1 MPINPKYPGVYIE
14 EIESP
19 VRTIV
24 GVSTSMTAFVGRA
37 ITGPRNEPIVI
48 HNFGEY
54 TDKFGGLSKES
65 GMSYAVDQYFLNGGK
80 DAIIVAIDDGAIRA
94 AFDRL
99 AKEAATPGEYE
110 PDPAPAPPAT
120 KLKVFEAYNYG
131 DMGKE
136 IAVVVKKNNDTSG
149 GQQFYNIFVKE
160 KYDKTK
166 YDPTDAA
173 KIKEWEKDAGIL
185 ESIIRVSLLPTSAR
199 FIDNVLKQDSKY
211 VRIIQNP
218 RPTITDA
225 DILGIFSTDDAAV
238 LKGTK
243 PSNQLVKEVNPDDPS
258 SKKGIYALDDADL
271 FNILCIPPFSKDD
284 AGEDIDVSAADIYQD
299 AVKYCEDRRAILL
312 LDPPKGWKDK
322 SAPLAG
328 ISPFPREKNAAIF
341 FPRIMAADSLDEG
354 RIREF
359 VPCGAIAGIFART
372 DSERGVWKAPAG
384 TQANI
389 RGALDLSVKLTDD
402 ENGELNPLGIN
413 CLRIKPPYGR
423 IVWGSRTMRG
433 ADDFADQWK
442 YIPVR
447 RLALYLE
454 ESLYRG
460 THWVVF
466 EPNDEPLWSQIR
478 LNVGAF
484 MHDLFLKGAFQGT
497 KPNEAYL
504 VKCDRETTTQTDIDR
519 GIVNIVVGFAP
530 LKPAE
535 FVIIK
540 IKQLAGQAKEGAA

>member
-24 GVSTSMTAFVGRA
+24 GVSTSMTAFIGSA
-37 ITGPRNEPIVI
+37 ITGPRDKPVVI

-54 TDKFGGLSKES
+54 TDIFGGLSKES
-65 GMSYAVDQYFLNGGK
+65 PMSYAVDQYFLNGGT
-80 DAIIVAIDDGAIRA
+80 DAIIVAIDDGRLRA
-94 AFDRL
+94 KFDRL
-99 AKEAATPGEYE
+99 ANENYSFETL
-110 PDPAPAPPAT
+110 PDPP
-120 KLKVFEAYNYG
+120 KIFEAYNFG
-131 DMGKE
+131 DIGKE
-136 IAVVVKKNNDTSG
+136 IAVVVNKNSLDGPG
-149 GQQFYNIFVKE
+149 GQKFYNIYVKE
-160 KYDKTK
+160 KYDAAKHGPLNSDNLK
-166 YDPTDAA
+166 KWDKDAA
-173 KIKEWEKDAGIL
+173 IL
-185 ESIIRVSLLPTSAR
+185 ESIIRVSLLPESSR
-199 FIDNVLKQDSKY
+199 FIDSVLEQDSVY
-211 VRIIQNP
+211 IRINKDP
-218 RPTITDA
+218 SRPTITD
-225 DILGIFSTDDAAV
+225 DNILGIFTTEDDAV
-238 LKGTK
+238 LKTPK
-243 PSNQLVKEVNPDDPS
+243 TAEQLIQAINPDDPGT
-258 SKKGIYALDDADL
+258 KKGIYALDDADL

-284 AGEDIDVSAADIYQD
+284 AGEDADVSAAEVYQD
-299 AVKYCEDRRAILL
+299 ALKYCEDRRAILI
-312 LDPPKGWKDK
+312 LDPPKGWKNK
-322 SAPLAG
+322 AAPLTG
-328 ISPFPREKNAAIF
+328 ISLFPREKNAVIY

-389 RGALDLSVKLTDD
+389 RGAVDLSVKLTDD
-402 ENGELNPLGIN
+402 ENGELNPQGIN

-423 IVWGSRTMRG
+423 IVWGARTMRG

-442 YIPVR
+442 YLPVR
-447 RLALYLE
+447 RLALFLE

-460 THWVVF
+460 TQWVVF

-497 KPNEAYL
+497 KPNDAYL
-504 VKCDRETTTQTDIDR
+504 VKCDHETTTQTDIDR

-540 IKQLAGQAKEGAA
+540 IKQLAGQSKEGAA

>member
-37 ITGPRNEPIVI
+37 VTGPRNKPVVI

-65 GMSYAVDQYFLNGGK
+65 SMSYAVDQYFLNGGK
-80 DAIIVAIDDGAIRA
+80 DAIIVAIDDGSIRA
-94 AFDRL
+94 TFDRI
-99 AKEAATPGEYE
+99 AKDDYTPT
-110 PDPAPAPPAT
+110 T

-131 DMGKE
+131 DIGKE
-136 IAVVVKKNNDTSG
+136 IAVVVKKNSVEG
-149 GQQFYNIFVKE
+149 PEGQKFYNIYVKE
-160 KYDKTK
+160 KYDKAK
-166 YDPTDAA
+166 YGGPPNKDRLKKWDEDAA
-173 KIKEWEKDAGIL
+173 IL
-185 ESIIRVSLLPTSAR
+185 ESIIRVSLLPASSR
-199 FIDNVLKQDSKY
+199 FIDNVIEQDSKY
-211 VRIIQNP
+211 IRIIKSP
-218 RPTITDA
+218 SRPDIDDA
-225 DILGIFSTDDAAV
+225 KILGIFLTDDAAV
-238 LKGTK
+238 LKGAKTAA
-243 PSNQLVKEVNPDDPS
+243 QLIKEVNPDDPD
-258 SKKGIYALDDADL
+258 SKKGMYALDNADL

-284 AGEDIDVSAADIYQD
+284 AGEDVDVSAADVYQD

-322 SAPLAG
+322 SAPLTG
-328 ISPFPREKNAAIF
+328 ISSFPREKNAAIF
-341 FPRIMAADSLDEG
+341 FPRITAADSLDEG
-354 RIREF
+354 RSREF

-389 RGALDLSVKLTDD
+389 RGALDLSVRLTDD

-413 CLRIKPPYGR
+413 CLRVKPPYGR
-423 IVWGSRTMRG
+423 IVWGARTMRG

-442 YIPVR
+442 YLPVR
-447 RLALYLE
+447 RLALFLE

-460 THWVVF
+460 TQWVVF

-497 KPNEAYL
+497 KPNDAYL
-504 VKCDRETTTQTDIDR
+504 VKCDHETTTQTDVDR
-519 GIVNIVVGFAP
+519 GIVNIVIGFAP

-540 IKQLAGQAKEGAA
+540 IKQLAGQSKEGAA